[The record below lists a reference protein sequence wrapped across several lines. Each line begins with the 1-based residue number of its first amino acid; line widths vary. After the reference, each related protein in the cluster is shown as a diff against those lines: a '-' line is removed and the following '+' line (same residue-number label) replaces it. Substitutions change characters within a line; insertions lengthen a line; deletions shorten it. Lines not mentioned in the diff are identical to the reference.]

1 MDGSLRITA
10 NAYIV
15 NLSVAKLD
23 LLLVTEQVHEGKK
36 IFICN
41 CGFGYDDMLIAYA
54 CDDYCKI
61 HGVASEEILKEVV
74 YNPRIEQSNRNVTA
88 R

>member
-54 CDDYCKI
+54 CDDYCKT
-61 HGVASEEILKEVV
+61 HGVSSEEILKKVV

>member
-1 MDGSLRITA
+1 MNGSLRFAA
-10 NAYIV
+10 NTYILNPRV
-15 NLSVAKLD
+15 RRLD

-54 CDDYCKI
+54 CDDYYKT
-61 HGVASEEILKEVV
+61 HGAPSEEILKKAV
-74 YNPRIEQSNRNVTA
+74 YNPRIDQSIRKVTA

>member
-15 NLSVAKLD
+15 NLSVTKLD

-54 CDDYCKI
+54 CDDYCKT
-61 HGVASEEILKEVV
+61 HGVASEEILKKVV